1 MERIAAGN
9 LIIEQDSERWRL
21 LVNGADGGDRLL
33 LEAAYGEPVRYESA
47 FGTRRGL
54 SIDRETGGTIAPDR
68 IERVV
73 VGWSE
78 KDAAWHL
85 GLMLDQAYTD
95 ARGSRWC
102 GLVTWSDTDHD
113 SAETIAGVGQS
124 LAQKLA
130 RPFALVPPKGASNGG
145 GAYAIG
151 ARPLYPAMPPMSAP
165 VDTSEVR
172 HPIPQPALPVPL
184 DDWQLQRLDA
194 QRLELA
200 LSPAWARVR
209 FWRAGWYIVL
219 TGIFIVLT
227 LTTLT
232 SGIAYPRPEVL
243 VYMGIAS
250 IFIMILG
257 VLVTLWR
264 AIRQPK
270 RIVFDGAADRV
281 VWLRGK
287 SVAGEV
293 PPGTLAAVYVSHV
306 VSKVGRW
313 ADKDSRRIRHSELN
327 LLLRDG
333 SFAHVLTVPR
343 SDETIPTTDDPLDE
357 AEVVPLTAF
366 NARTRLQS
374 TALAIADT
382 LAIPAQYDKRL

>member
-145 GAYAIG
+145 GA
-151 ARPLYPAMPPMSAP
+151 SA
-165 VDTSEVR
+165 
-172 HPIPQPALPVPL
+172 A
-184 DDWQLQRLDA
+184 A
-194 QRLELA
+194 A
-200 LSPAWARVR
+200 A
-209 FWRAGWYIVL
+209 
-219 TGIFIVLT
+219 
-227 LTTLT
+227 
-232 SGIAYPRPEVL
+232 
-243 VYMGIAS
+243 
-250 IFIMILG
+250 
-257 VLVTLWR
+257 
-264 AIRQPK
+264 
-270 RIVFDGAADRV
+270 GAAPAAPEYV
-281 VWLRGK
+281 VIKR
-287 SVAGEV
+287 
-293 PPGTLAAVYVSHV
+293 
-306 VSKVGRW
+306 
-313 ADKDSRRIRHSELN
+313 
-327 LLLRDG
+327 
-333 SFAHVLTVPR
+333 
-343 SDETIPTTDDPLDE
+343 
-357 AEVVPLTAF
+357 VPLTGLSEAERAA
-366 NARTRLQS
+366 ARRE
-374 TALAIADT
+374 AYILAHLSHPCVIRHLEHFEADGFLCVVTEVAEPVSYTHLT
-382 LAIPAQYDKRL
+382 LPTNREV